1 LVILDAASMEE
12 VALVELPLAMPYGL
26 HGSWSQA

>member
-1 LVILDAASMEE
+1 MQE

>member
-1 LVILDAASMEE
+1 MAE